1 MNARRFAALGL
12 ALLGGMAAVPAAA
25 AATPGSAIA
34 RWALFEGNAH
44 PPRAAG
50 RCAARRRAAHGVH
63 GTRWPGDPLLGL
75 LRRRRHVALSVLPR
89 PGRPL
94 ALCRALLRRRG
105 GGLGRVRLRD
115 LRPARAAHALAREPH
130 LVRHGRRRAG
140 RGAELPRRRPVLR
153 GEPRGRDP
161 HPVPGLG
168 AGAGLQPALH
178 RQPLPQPQ
186 RARPRPGLEDAATV
200 GRGHAKRAARRVR
213 EGRGDPRRAAAPA
226 TSTSIPSRASSA
238 GTRSLPSTP
247 PTRSST
253 CATPSPASPP
263 TGTCS

>member
-1 MNARRFAALGL
+1 
-12 ALLGGMAAVPAAA
+12 MAAVPAAA
-25 AATPGSAIA
+25 AATPGPAVA
-34 RWALFEGNAH
+34 RWALFEATLTH
-44 PPRAAG
+44 PAPPADALR
-50 RCAARRRAAHGVH
+50 GVELRTEFT

-75 LRRRRHVALSVLPR
+75 LRRRRHLALSVLPR

-130 LVRHGRRRAG
+130 LVRHGRWRAG

-186 RARPRPGLEDAATV
+186 RARPRPGLEDAA
-200 GRGHAKRAARRVR
+200 RVR
-213 EGRGDPRRAAAPA
+213 TRAREACSPASTRRPRRSSTSSAPA

-238 GTRSLPSTP
+238 GSRSLPSTP